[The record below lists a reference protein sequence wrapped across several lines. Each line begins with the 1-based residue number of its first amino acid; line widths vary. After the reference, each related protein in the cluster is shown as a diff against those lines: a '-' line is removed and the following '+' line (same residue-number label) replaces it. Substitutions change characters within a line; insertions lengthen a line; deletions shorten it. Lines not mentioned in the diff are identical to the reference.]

1 MLRFLVCVC
10 GSYMDVVR
18 SPLANVFGLTLGPVL
33 PRHFQD
39 WHSSAQNIDSQ
50 RNANVHGKVGRATRR
65 RDIVSR
71 PRLLNLLGHYRSCP
85 YLTRG
90 PSNSGENPT
99 RRNGSRNSV
108 RRDETRRRL
117 LNGTWSMCTLS
128 SSHSLRRAR
137 RRPVARSHPLDLVTI
152 QFLPACEGA
161 EPGIPWQVLRWPAT
175 CFPQDVLST
184 NGGFEYTTQS
194 C

>member
-71 PRLLNLLGHYRSCP
+71 PRLLNLLGIIEVARILH
-85 YLTRG
+85 
-90 PSNSGENPT
+90 
-99 RRNGSRNSV
+99 
-108 RRDETRRRL
+108 RRRV
-117 LNGTWSMCTLS
+117 SPPVFAA
-128 SSHSLRRAR
+128 RA
-137 RRPVARSHPLDLVTI
+137 A
-152 QFLPACEGA
+152 Q
-161 EPGIPWQVLRWPAT
+161 
-175 CFPQDVLST
+175 
-184 NGGFEYTTQS
+184 GFEEIKNPERSPLLAVDTS
-194 C
+194 

>member
-71 PRLLNLLGHYRSCP
+71 PRLLNLLGIIEVARILHEDHPIQAR
-85 YLTRG
+85 
-90 PSNSGENPT
+90 T
-99 RRNGSRNSV
+99 RRVEMEAGTLFGETK
-108 RRDETRRRL
+108 RDA
-117 LNGTWSMCTLS
+117 G
-128 SSHSLRRAR
+128 
-137 RRPVARSHPLDLVTI
+137 
-152 QFLPACEGA
+152 
-161 EPGIPWQVLRWPAT
+161 
-175 CFPQDVLST
+175 
-184 NGGFEYTTQS
+184 Y
-194 C
+194 

>member
-71 PRLLNLLGHYRSCP
+71 PRLLNLLGIIEGCP
-85 YLTRG
+85 YLTPAQSFSAGFCSTCCPRVFRG
-90 PSNSGENPT
+90 FDTSDGWPTENVDHCFNSAVL
-99 RRNGSRNSV
+99 SLI
-108 RRDETRRRL
+108 RRRKKRL
-117 LNGTWSMCTLS
+117 
-128 SSHSLRRAR
+128 
-137 RRPVARSHPLDLVTI
+137 
-152 QFLPACEGA
+152 
-161 EPGIPWQVLRWPAT
+161 
-175 CFPQDVLST
+175 
-184 NGGFEYTTQS
+184 
-194 C
+194 